1 VAELEL
7 RVESP
12 AERGAEW
19 LGLPAAFWVLAGA
32 MLVIRSAEVFYV
44 PIMPL
49 YARMLNA
56 GVPLAVIGLVTSVNR
71 LGAVAI
77 APFAGRWADRAGRRR
92 PYLIGVGMTAIASIL
107 GGVALGIFDL
117 AAYRI
122 ISGIGSGMLTVAAM
136 SCVSDIT
143 TTRNRA
149 TAMSIFSAST
159 LAGAALGPFPGGYIA
174 ESFTPALT
182 GYKATFFAGGL
193 LELLVGAYAFFMI
206 REQRRA
212 AERTAAK
219 AGAPSGW
226 WALANPAVLA
236 TCVSVFLFGIGFGAF
251 LYFTVPVLGSQLGFT
266 PSQVG
271 WIVSGFGFGHVAG
284 ALAFGPLSD
293 RMGRRALFGWTGI
306 FFSGIPIALFGL
318 TTSLPVMV
326 AITLFVGFTSAPLC
340 GVVPTLVAELMP
352 ESAGA
357 AMGFQKS
364 SEQLGIFVGPSLAG
378 ATIAALGVDAAVIGA
393 GIVMVMGSLFLF
405 WVKEPSVRGERVTC
419 GDRSPRG
426 GCCSERNL

>member
-1 VAELEL
+1 MLDTTEL
-7 RVESP
+7 RLESP
-12 AERGAEW
+12 AERGAER
-19 LGLPAAFWVLAGA
+19 LPAALWALAGA
-32 MLVIRSAEVFYV
+32 MLIIRSAEVFYV

-49 YARMLNA
+49 YARMLNV
-56 GVPLAVIGLVTSVNR
+56 GVPLAVIGLVTSVDR
-71 LGAVAI
+71 LGAVVAG
-77 APFAGRWADRAGRRR
+77 PFVGRWADRAGRRR

-122 ISGIGSGMLTVAAM
+122 ISGIGTGMLTVAAM
-136 SCVSDIT
+136 SYVSDIT

-193 LELLVGAYAFFMI
+193 LKLLVGAYAFFMI
-206 REQRRA
+206 REQRRPA
-212 AERTAAK
+212 ARSAAK

-226 WALANPAVLA
+226 GALANAAVLA

-251 LYFTVPVLGSQLGFT
+251 LYFTVPVLGAQLGFT
-266 PSQVG
+266 PSQGG

-306 FFSGIPIALFGL
+306 LFSGIPIALFGL
-318 TTSLPVMV
+318 TMSLPVMV
-326 AITLFVGFTSAPLC
+326 AITLFVGFISAPLC
-340 GVVPTLVAELMP
+340 GVVPTLVAELVP

-357 AMGFQKS
+357 AMGIQKS

-393 GIVMVMGSLFLF
+393 GIVMVVGGLLFLF
-405 WVKEPSVRGERVTC
+405 LVQEPSVRRERVTC
-419 GDRSPRG
+419 GAPDPKG
-426 GCCSERNL
+426 ECCGERNP